1 MVALCRLLLCLCWA
15 CAASAPA
22 PLARDGVLDLR
33 ETPPGASQML
43 PLNGEWELWW
53 GELLQPDQ
61 LAEHPPTGR
70 IQVPGSWEGERDGAE
85 GFATLRLRVL
95 LPPGSAPLAISS
107 EAISVAHRM
116 WINGVEVQ
124 SAGVVGTSAAT
135 EVPDVRPF
143 LRALGQPGDALEVVL
158 QISNFH
164 HRVGGLRRA
173 IELGDPDRALWQ
185 SHRATL
191 REAGLIATLAMN
203 GLYFLVL
210 SQMRSRQRATLYF
223 ALFCLAQALRAS
235 VAGSTQTL
243 RTLLPELT
251 WLAALRIEYVST
263 YLSMGLGALMMGAQF
278 PADAWWRALRV
289 SVALSG
295 LFAGVALVAPV
306 EIYTRGLPLFQ
317 GAALFTLLAVIVGL
331 GRAVLRRRPQAA
343 FAATSLALFCAGT
356 VHDIL
361 YSYDLL
367 HTSGELGSL
376 SLVMFLLLQAWSHGL
391 EFSRSYQTIEV
402 LSQELMHTN
411 TDLEATNRAVERFVP
426 YDFLDLLKKSSIK
439 DVQRGDHARL
449 EMVILFCDLR
459 GFTTLV
465 EGLSAEAAFSFIN
478 RYLRVMEPPIHAHG
492 GFINQYL
499 GDCIMA
505 LFPGDSDE
513 AVQGAVKMLAAL
525 RDWNL
530 ERAEAGE
537 APVRVG
543 VGLSAGPLMIGTIGG
558 MDRLDNG
565 VIGDAVNRAARLE
578 GLTKLYGTA
587 MILDENL
594 LRRLSQ
600 PERLALRPLDR
611 VVLKGKSEVLRL
623 VEVLDAL
630 PGEVMELRRRTLEEF
645 RQGIASWERG
655 DFSAARLRFQ
665 ICLLADPEDGPARR
679 MVERCDEELAQ
690 PTPDWPGYTTL
701 TQK

>member
-15 CAASAPA
+15 CAAPAPA

-33 ETPPGASQML
+33 ETPREASQML

-61 LAEHPPTGR
+61 LAEHAPTGLLA
-70 IQVPGSWEGERDGAE
+70 VPGSWDGIGGGAE
-85 GFATLRLRVL
+85 GYATLRLKVL
-95 LPPGSAPLAISS
+95 LPPGSTPLALSS
-107 EAISVAHRM
+107 DALSVAHRM

-135 EVPDVRPF
+135 EVPDVRP
-143 LRALGQPGDALEVVL
+143 LILTLDEPGDALEVVL

-164 HRVGGLRRA
+164 HRVGGIRRA
-173 IELGDPDRALWQ
+173 IELGEPARAHWLA
-185 SHRATL
+185 HRATIL
-191 REAGLIATLAMN
+191 DVGVTWTFALN

-210 SQMRSRQRATLYF
+210 SQMRSRQHATLCF
-223 ALFCLAQALRAS
+223 AVFCLDLALRAS

-243 RTLLPELT
+243 RTLLPELS

-263 YLSMGLGALMMGAQF
+263 YLAMGLGALMMGSQF

-289 SVALSG
+289 GIILSG
-295 LFAGVALVAPV
+295 TFAGVALVAPV
-306 EIYTRGLPLFQ
+306 EIYTRELPLFQ
-317 GAALFTLLAVIVGL
+317 GTALLTLLAVVVGL
-331 GRAVLRRRPQAA
+331 VRAVQRGRPQAV
-343 FAATSLALFCAGT
+343 FSATCLAVFCAGT

-367 HTSGELGSL
+367 HTTGELGSL
-376 SLVMFLLLQAWSHGL
+376 SLVMFLLLQAWSHGR
-391 EFSRSYQTIEV
+391 EFSRSYQTIEG
-402 LSQELMHTN
+402 LSRDLMNTN

-505 LFPGDSDE
+505 LFPGDTDE
-513 AVQGAVKMLAAL
+513 AIQGAVKMLAAL

-530 ERAEAGE
+530 ERAAAGE

-630 PGEVMELRRRTLEEF
+630 PGELAERRLRTLEEF
-645 RQGIASWERG
+645 RQGVVAWERG
-655 DFSAARLRFQ
+655 DFSAARHRFQ
-665 ICLLADPEDGPARR
+665 ICLLADPDDGPARR